1 MIPTTS
7 SSRPF
12 RCHSTDHWPGQ
23 LYPLRFDVR
32 LYPKSGHWNSVA
44 ECPLC
49 AKSGLYLVRHSILTL
64 NDDKISD
71 RAVQSKS
78 NYFLVLRRS
87 VPSFSSFSR
96 REFDYHETRVRP
108 FPFQ

>member
-1 MIPTTS
+1 MSAMGQKQTS
-7 SSRPF
+7 AHVRVMSALPPKADIGTQPRNVCFVPKADFATS
-12 RCHSTDHWPGQ
+12 
-23 LYPLRFDVR
+23 LFD
-32 LYPKSGHWNSVA
+32 
-44 ECPLC
+44 
-49 AKSGLYLVRHSILTL
+49 YLVRHSTLTL

-78 NYFLVLRRS
+78 NYLLVLWRS
-87 VPSFSSFSR
+87 VPSFSSLSR